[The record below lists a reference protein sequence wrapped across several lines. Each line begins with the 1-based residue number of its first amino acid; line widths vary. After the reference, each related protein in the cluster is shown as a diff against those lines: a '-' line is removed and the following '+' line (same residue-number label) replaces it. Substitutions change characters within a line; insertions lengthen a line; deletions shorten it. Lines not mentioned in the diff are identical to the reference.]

1 MSADIAGAYFAPGRS
16 VRVAACLRGPSDALR
31 VESDGGAMLAGPA
44 SVDELEISS
53 RIGNTPRFVR
63 FAGGGTF
70 ETADNA
76 AVDALLARAR
86 RRHGLAH
93 RLESRLRYVALGL
106 VVTVAF
112 VWGAARYGIPVL
124 AEVAAHA
131 MPAELVVRLG
141 DGVLDM
147 LDEHFLEPSTL
158 PADEQARLRARFA
171 PFVAAAGGGVPIQV
185 EFRDAEK
192 TLGPNALALP
202 SGVVVFTD
210 QLVKLAAADD
220 ELIAVLA
227 HEIGHIEHRHAL
239 RHAIQG
245 STLGLAVTVL
255 TGDIAS
261 VSSMI
266 AAIPVILTELGYS
279 RDFEFE
285 ADRHAALVL
294 QRNGLE
300 PAALARALARLER
313 SHGGERCAEH
323 AGAAAETGGGS
334 GGGDC
339 HGEAWWRYL
348 STHPPTTERIRRL
361 DAIAAESG
369 APAQARSR

>member
-1 MSADIAGAYFAPGRS
+1 MSRGIAGTYFAPGRS
-16 VRVAACLRGPSDALR
+16 ARIAAHLRGSSAALR
-31 VESDGGAMLAGPA
+31 VESDSGAMLAGPA

-53 RIGNTPRFVR
+53 RIGNTPRFVH

-93 RLESRLRYVALGL
+93 RLESRLRYVVLGL

-112 VWGAARYGIPVL
+112 VWGSARYGIPAL

-131 MPAELVVRLG
+131 LPPELVVRLG

-158 PADEQARLRARFA
+158 SADEQARLRARFA
-171 PFVAAAGGGVPIQV
+171 PFVAAAGGGVTIHI
-185 EFRDAEK
+185 EFRDADK

-210 QLVKLAAADD
+210 QLVRLAAADD

-285 ADRHAALVL
+285 ADRHAARVL
-294 QRNGLE
+294 QRNGLA

-313 SHGGERCAEH
+313 SHGGERCAQK
-323 AGAAAETGGGS
+323 AGANAGEGS
-334 GGGDC
+334 SDC
-339 HGEAWWRYL
+339 HGESWWRYL
-348 STHPPTTERIRRL
+348 STHPPTAERIRRL
-361 DAIAAESG
+361 DAIAAEAG
-369 APAQARSR
+369 GSR